1 MYSTIRPKANLP
13 NKKFP
18 PRKIND
24 RIIRQG
30 VHARDSLIACLL
42 VKEDASEPSCSK
54 LREIAVPTLRV
65 KLSLPLFSDR
75 SSKEIASLKELY
87 GFS

>member
-30 VHARDSLIACLL
+30 QYSLIACLL

-65 KLSLPLFSDR
+65 ILSLPLFSDR

>member
-30 VHARDSLIACLL
+30 QDSLIACLL
-42 VKEDASEPSCSK
+42 VKEDASEPSCS
-54 LREIAVPTLRV
+54 
-65 KLSLPLFSDR
+65 
-75 SSKEIASLKELY
+75 
-87 GFS
+87 

>member
-30 VHARDSLIACLL
+30 QDSLIACLL